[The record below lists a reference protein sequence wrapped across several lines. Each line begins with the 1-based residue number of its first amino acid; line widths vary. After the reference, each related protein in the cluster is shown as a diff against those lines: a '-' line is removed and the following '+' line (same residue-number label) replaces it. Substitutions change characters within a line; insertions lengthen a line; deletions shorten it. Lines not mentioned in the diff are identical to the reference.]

1 MYDPKQFLGK
11 RVYNDSE
18 LELLRTT
25 VTCKTLTESERY
37 TIMEQAV
44 APCPEIT
51 MIIKGQKV
59 RELLD
64 MGSQVTLMNESY
76 FLQNIQQLLPTG
88 DKDHLNAHKLFNLK
102 GVEDGCVPLT
112 KYFSVDIQVGGRLV
126 HDIGILVKKDNIPLT
141 DSKGRSTRTPAILG
155 CNLICKGLE
164 EFIRDHGETGLE
176 LFECPVGVDPLYFS
190 TLCVYFYAERQKA
203 IDQAKEMVK
212 RDVSVNSTGVGD
224 GQQGNRPSAST
235 NESTQPNQ
243 TNQPKQPKPNT
254 SGSSKKNPK
263 SKSQYLGGYAGK
275 VMVGS
280 RHQPICIPARS
291 CKFLVGTAKGVP
303 HKGNFMMEG
312 TQDGNL
318 PSGVAVNNTYVQPTK
333 SGRIT
338 VCLQNT
344 NDHNVWIRQP
354 LYAGDLW
361 DIDKEDWEYEPVLV
375 KDAETNNIT
384 VKFQQVPPEHICEEI
399 FSQAA
404 EMFGPDK
411 TDKDKETETKE
422 KEKESD
428 PQPTSE
434 DSANQEQPKFGP
446 RPDTSSADFDFKSE
460 LDRLPFTINIGEAPL
475 SREQQSH
482 FIDLIYDY
490 KEVFSLY
497 DGDLGFCDA
506 LKHSI
511 PTTTDKPVYL
521 PHRQIPVQLQ
531 QEVRKCLESWLKQGI
546 IRPSKSPYASQV
558 VIVRKKSG
566 EIRLCVDFRKLN
578 AISIRDSFPLPR
590 IEEALQAVQAAV
602 WFTSF
607 DLAQGYLQMAMEEA
621 DIPKTAFRAGSS
633 GLFEFTRMPFGLT
646 NAGASFCRLMEM
658 VIGDQQF
665 VTLLFYL
672 DDICIF
678 ANSADQMLDRIE
690 LVFSRLKQYQLKIKP
705 KKSFFFQTEVSFLGH
720 VLSAKGI
727 SPNPEKVDKV
737 RDWPIPKTSKEVHS
751 FIGLA
756 SYYCRFIPNFAK
768 WSKPLNALI
777 VPPAHQAKVRC
788 GEMKKSELTE
798 FVWSKECQEGFDAL
812 KHALTTAPVLAYPD
826 YTQPFILETDASLKG
841 LGAVLSQ
848 KGKDGEVRVI
858 CKSISSTIRKI
869 HARL

>member
-25 VTCKTLTESERY
+25 VTCKTLTESERF

-59 RELLD
+59 RALLD
-64 MGSQVTLMNESY
+64 MGSQVTLMNKSY

-126 HDIGILVKKDNIPLT
+126 HDIGILIKKDNIPLT

-155 CNLICKGLE
+155 CNLIRKGLE

-190 TLCVYFYAERQKA
+190 TLCVYFYAERQKV

-212 RDVSVNSTGVGD
+212 RDVSVNSMGVGD

-254 SGSSKKNPK
+254 FGSSKKNPK
-263 SKSQYLGGYAGK
+263 SKSQYLGGYTGK

-280 RHQPICIPARS
+280 GHQPICIPARS
-291 CKFLVGTAKGVP
+291 CKFLVGTTKGVP

-333 SGRIT
+333 SGQIT

-361 DIDKEDWEYEPVLV
+361 DVDKEDWEYELVLV

-384 VKFQQVPPEHICEEI
+384 VKFQQVPPEHIREEI

-434 DSANQEQPKFGP
+434 DSANQEQPKFDP

-460 LDRLPFTINIGEAPL
+460 LDRLPFIINIGEAPL

-482 FIDLIYDY
+482 FIDLIYDN

-531 QEVRKCLESWLKQGI
+531 PEVRKCLESWLKQGI

-678 ANSADQMLDRIE
+678 ANSADQMLD
-690 LVFSRLKQYQLKIKP
+690 
-705 KKSFFFQTEVSFLGH
+705 
-720 VLSAKGI
+720 
-727 SPNPEKVDKV
+727 
-737 RDWPIPKTSKEVHS
+737 
-751 FIGLA
+751 
-756 SYYCRFIPNFAK
+756 
-768 WSKPLNALI
+768 
-777 VPPAHQAKVRC
+777 
-788 GEMKKSELTE
+788 
-798 FVWSKECQEGFDAL
+798 
-812 KHALTTAPVLAYPD
+812 
-826 YTQPFILETDASLKG
+826 
-841 LGAVLSQ
+841 
-848 KGKDGEVRVI
+848 
-858 CKSISSTIRKI
+858 
-869 HARL
+869 